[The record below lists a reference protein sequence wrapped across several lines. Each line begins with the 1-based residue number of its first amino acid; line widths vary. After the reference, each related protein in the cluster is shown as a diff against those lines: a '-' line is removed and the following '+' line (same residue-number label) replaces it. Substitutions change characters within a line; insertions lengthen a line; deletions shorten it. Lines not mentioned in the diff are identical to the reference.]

1 MFMKLLIPAA
11 LLMSIF
17 AMTAEATQKTA
28 VSTTQLNQNAACTEA
43 QFAARHAGGTNLQE
57 CKCHGGGSAWVCT
70 VEFTV
75 TP

>member
-1 MFMKLLIPAA
+1 MRWFIPAA

-17 AMTAEATQKTA
+17 SMSAQATQKTA
-28 VSTTQLNQNAACTEA
+28 VSTTQLTQSAACTEA
-43 QFAARHAGGTNLQE
+43 QFAAQHAGGRNLQE